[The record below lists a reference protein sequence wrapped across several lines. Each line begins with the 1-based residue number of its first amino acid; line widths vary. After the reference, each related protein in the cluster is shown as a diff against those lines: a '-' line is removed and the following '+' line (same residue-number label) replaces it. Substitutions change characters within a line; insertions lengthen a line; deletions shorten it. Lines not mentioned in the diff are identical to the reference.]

1 MASQKSLYEVEIR
14 CHCNDE
20 SEAYSI
26 LPFLRSSLRE
36 EDRISWVTRFYGL
49 DLFRSGEL
57 LREAEVVRDG
67 RVRRYLGWKGP
78 DIGRYANIRLE
89 IEEEFTD
96 GLTDSAILGRLGG
109 REGLI
114 RRGDVIHELER
125 LGHRQFMSFKGT
137 EITGYDETLDIKT
150 KIMSCPV
157 LKWPL
162 IVEMEK
168 TADTEEEAYAREKE
182 LAKLASRFKIESR
195 ILRQEPPTLL
205 YIQFFAH

>member
-1 MASQKSLYEVEIR
+1 MYEVEIR
-14 CHCNDE
+14 CHFNDE
-20 SEAYSI
+20 DEAYSI

-36 EDRISWVTRFYGL
+36 EDRVSWVTRFYGL
-49 DLFRSGEL
+49 DLFHSGEL

-67 RVRRYLGWKGP
+67 RVRRYLGWKGL

-137 EITGYDETLDIKT
+137 EITGYDEALDIKT

-168 TADTEEEAYAREKE
+168 TADTEEEAYEREKE
-182 LAKLASRFKIESR
+182 LEKLASRFKIESR
-195 ILRQEPPTLL
+195 MLRQEPPTLL
-205 YIQFFAH
+205 YIQLFKH